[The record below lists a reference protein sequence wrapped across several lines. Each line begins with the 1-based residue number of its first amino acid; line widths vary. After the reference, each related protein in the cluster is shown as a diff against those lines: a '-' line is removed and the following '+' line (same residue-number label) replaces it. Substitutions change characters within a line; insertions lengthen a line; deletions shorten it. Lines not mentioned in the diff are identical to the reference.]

1 MFHAVNRHTAV
12 RSNARRFA
20 ASVGCAWAIAVVS
33 STTTCARSAR
43 LGTLPDK
50 TSLRLSA
57 YRALRAASSSA
68 GGSAPA
74 TPPPAPITETNV
86 SCEAPVKQTTDIT
99 HVWGTLN
106 PAATDKTPNDT
117 AYTAVAT
124 PIDSAFLKMGSFDMI
139 EALSRDIAG
148 RWLRIASD

>member
-1 MFHAVNRHTAV
+1 MNRHTAV

-20 ASVGCAWAIAVVS
+20 ATVGCAWAIAVVS

-43 LGTLPDK
+43 LGALPDK
-50 TSLRLSA
+50 TPLRLNA
-57 YRALRAASSSA
+57 YRALRPASSSA

-74 TPPPAPITETNV
+74 TPLPAAITETNV
-86 SCEAPVKQTTDIT
+86 SCEAPVKQTSDIT

-106 PAATDKTPNDT
+106 PAATDKTPKDT

-124 PIDSAFLKMGSFDMI
+124 PIESAFLKMGSFDMI
-139 EALSRDIAG
+139 RGIVSRSRGHMA
-148 RWLRIASD
+148 ANSPS